1 MRRQRHSVAC
11 RHSETFA
18 LLLVAATSVVA
29 QSPALDAG
37 TRAAQKDCGSV
48 VIVKCDAP
56 AAVTDTGASEQGQ
69 QSRRTEPRRTSP
81 LVQQLD
87 GVVIEGEL
95 IRRRSIEETMAGAF
109 PTVLPRDGNYTFD
122 KGEGSKCTCMNVC
135 PPWPLPCCT
144 CSGQMS
150 RYRAMPGS
158 SPLN

>member
-1 MRRQRHSVAC
+1 
-11 RHSETFA
+11 
-18 LLLVAATSVVA
+18 LLLIAATSVVA
-29 QSPALDAG
+29 QSPGLDSG
-37 TRAAQKDCGSV
+37 NRAAQKDCGSV

-56 AAVTDTGASEQGQ
+56 AANTDAGVSEQGQ
-69 QSRRTEPRRTSP
+69 QSRGIELRRTSP

-95 IRRRSIEETMAGAF
+95 TRRRSIEETMASAF

-135 PPWPLPCCT
+135 PPWPLPCCA
-144 CSGQMS
+144 CSGHMS